1 MWNGFT
7 FPPFYSSVGV
17 EQESA
22 LSSIISTI
30 YMAPIIKMFKKRIK
44 NLKNKIPSDIL
55 SFVDD
60 SLLIS
65 QEKSYNLFLFFSIAT
80 I

>member
-1 MWNGFT
+1 MEWLYFSPLLFQCGSRT
-7 FPPFYSSVGV
+7 RVCSLFYYFHYLYGSYYQNV
-17 EQESA
+17 Q
-22 LSSIISTI
+22 
-30 YMAPIIKMFKKRIK
+30 KRIK

-65 QEKSYNLFLFFSIAT
+65 QEKSYNLFLFFSVAT
-80 I
+80 M